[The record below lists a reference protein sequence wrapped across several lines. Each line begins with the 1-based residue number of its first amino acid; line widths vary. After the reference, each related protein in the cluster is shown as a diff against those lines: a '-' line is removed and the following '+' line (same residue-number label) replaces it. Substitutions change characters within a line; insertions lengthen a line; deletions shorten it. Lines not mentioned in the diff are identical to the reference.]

1 MEGSTIVS
9 MINFIKNNII
19 YVILLFLIIY
29 KGLLIN
35 IVSNINTLV
44 TKRNNNELTEINLLK
59 QENKKLTNDIEEI
72 TKLKNTY
79 NNDYKL
85 TRLSYRLTY
94 TDNEFFIT
102 GSEYNPNDLL
112 INEHGLVGM
121 IKEVKNDYSIATTI
135 KNIKNLSININNA
148 FGTISSFDGEYFI
161 ANNLS
166 NYDEV
171 HINDAVYTSKV
182 GEINNII
189 LVGYVNKIEEHE
201 VSKTIYIKSNVD
213 FNNLNYLYV
222 IG

>member
-29 KGLLIN
+29 KGLFIN

-102 GSEYNPNDLL
+102 GSEYKPNDLL

-121 IKEVKNDYSIATTI
+121 IKEIKNDYSIATTI

>member
-1 MEGSTIVS
+1 

>member
-19 YVILLFLIIY
+19 YVILLFLFIY
-29 KGLLIN
+29 KGLFIN

-44 TKRNNNELTEINLLK
+44 TKNNNNELTEINLLK

>member
-29 KGLLIN
+29 KGLFIN

-44 TKRNNNELTEINLLK
+44 TKNNNNELTEINLLK

-102 GSEYNPNDLL
+102 GSEYKPNDLL

-121 IKEVKNDYSIATTI
+121 IKEIKNDYSIATTI

>member
-19 YVILLFLIIY
+19 YVILLFLFIY
-29 KGLLIN
+29 KGLFIN

-44 TKRNNNELTEINLLK
+44 TKNNNNELTEINLLK

-121 IKEVKNDYSIATTI
+121 IKEIKNDYSIATTI

>member
-19 YVILLFLIIY
+19 YVILLFLFIY
-29 KGLLIN
+29 KGLFIN

-44 TKRNNNELTEINLLK
+44 TKSNNNELTEINLLK
-59 QENKKLTNDIEEI
+59 QENKKLINDIEEI

-121 IKEVKNDYSIATTI
+121 IKEIKNDYSIATTI